1 MTTAH
6 TRGCARSGVR
16 VVLLRLLA
24 QHSPASHTPEASLR
38 LGRIV
43 VIAGGLHSPALE
55 LDVMPIERRA
65 SALQSFVRRVE
76 RVEIDFCRRRIPN
89 GVLLESAGHEAD
101 AAEFRGS
108 ILTIRPDLVERL
120 GVSDGKVRGAR
131 DAVKTVAEER
141 DKLQIVLA

>member
-1 MTTAH
+1 
-6 TRGCARSGVR
+6 
-16 VVLLRLLA
+16 
-24 QHSPASHTPEASLR
+24 
-38 LGRIV
+38 
-43 VIAGGLHSPALE
+43 
-55 LDVMPIERRA
+55 MPIERRA